1 MKLISIELPNFLIAL
16 IPHTL
21 GVLEALGFKAQ
32 MKSLIVKEPTFIL
45 AII

>member
-21 GVLEALGFKAQ
+21 GAIEAPGFTAQ
-32 MKSLIVKEPTFIL
+32 MTSLIV
-45 AII
+45 